1 MTWPAYECRGHIRA
15 LKLRSVRYRRTRDA
29 RGKDADE
36 VVFLP
41 WDDDIPAHVEPAS
54 GELSRACKAVILGD
68 PGYIMVNTEGIL
80 TWMATARFERPRAGS
95 RLEYLRARASME
107 QGELVVELHS
117 NQSSGVLSSVSWAN
131 ALVVVPPGVTVAAG
145 DRVELVL
152 LDQLNR

>member
-80 TWMATARFERPRAGS
+80 TWMATARFER
-95 RLEYLRARASME
+95 LYARCIGA
-107 QGELVVELHS
+107 
-117 NQSSGVLSSVSWAN
+117 
-131 ALVVVPPGVTVAAG
+131 
-145 DRVELVL
+145 
-152 LDQLNR
+152 